1 MRKILDSFIPSKR
14 DLMEAEKDLAS
25 CLGKFLK
32 FKNLSLYFPGK
43 SENRLLTFLPAE
55 TLLLL
60 PVRWR
65 GETAAMLR
73 LEGVEENIAFLPS
86 LENLAEMILE
96 KIFAEKLAMKDGDSG
111 LSSEA
116 ELFKFME
123 EELEAVKSGAGRMA
137 FPADMYR
144 LCLGMVVIRWGEDQI
159 IASRHDHEFMAY
171 IYDSLAKKLFQAL
184 PEKRLA
190 APLGKYEGRHDFGV
204 LFNAAGRDACFRL
217 AVKLMDFME
226 KETHMDAL
234 SGRKYRP
241 RLYAGCAL
249 YPQDMSGEEL
259 GMPAFEQIIRFKNRA
274 MLAAD
279 LARNQE
285 GVFLEDRILS
295 FAGIAGRAGRILEGG
310 RKDKIRI
317 NLGRLANVGEGMRF
331 FVWGKNRIS
340 GEEFLKGQITVVK
353 AEAKESLAEVFY
365 LNKAE
370 SLPAYGDR
378 LSLPAKENLDGL
390 DDFSGAQSL
399 GRIMSNAEFLD
410 SLPEKINVLDAFV
423 LLIIRLPENIDE
435 NPGLVKQIHSR
446 YLALRLERGLD
457 SSGVAA
463 GKYGK
468 DRIILLVPGALAEE
482 EESVLTA
489 LFNEREG
496 RFACGIARF
505 PYLDFKKMDMETN
518 ALKALE
524 YAELLPKPYIGVF
537 NSMAMTISADKKYSM
552 GDTFGAIEE
561 YKRAILA
568 DAGNAIALNSLGVCM
583 AALGKSGEAQSIWL
597 ESLEIAP
604 DGELKA
610 GVCYNLGTLRQK
622 AGANAEAFNWY
633 RKALKNSGRHVFAW
647 LRIGQL
653 NELKGR
659 KKSAKR
665 YYLCAANLADVESD
679 EFVIAR
685 RRLARLSID
694 INERS
699 DARDTLHQ
707 LLLKNPYDIASM
719 NILAELY
726 LKENGDPAISE
737 MLAKKSLQIM
747 DNKDAW
753 LILARSLEQ
762 AGKREEAR
770 RAMERAGKRAG
781 GD

>member
-1 MRKILDSFIPSKR
+1 MRKLLDNFIPAKH

-25 CLGKFLK
+25 CLGKFLR
-32 FKNLSLYFPGK
+32 FKSLSVYFPGK
-43 SENRLLTFLPAE
+43 AENRLLTFLPAE
-55 TLLLL
+55 ALLLL
-60 PVRWR
+60 PARWR
-65 GETAAMLR
+65 GETVAMLR
-73 LEGVEENIAFLPS
+73 LEGVEENIIFLPS

-96 KIFAEKLAMKDGDSG
+96 KIFTEKLAMKDAGSG
-111 LSSEA
+111 LSTEA
-116 ELFKFME
+116 GLFKFME
-123 EELEAVKSGAGRMA
+123 EELDAVKSGAGRLA
-137 FPADMYR
+137 FPADLYR
-144 LCLGMVVIRWGEDQI
+144 LCFGMVVIRWGEDQK

-171 IYDSLAKKLFQAL
+171 IYESLAKKLLYAL
-184 PEKRLA
+184 PEKHLA

-204 LFNAAGRDACFRL
+204 LFNATGRDACFRL

-226 KETHMDAL
+226 KETYMDAL

-274 MLAAD
+274 MLAAG

-285 GVFLEDRILS
+285 GDFIEDRILS
-295 FAGIAGRAGRILEGG
+295 FAGIAGKAGRILEGG
-310 RKDKIRI
+310 SKDKIRI
-317 NLGRLANVGEGMRF
+317 NLGRLANVGKGMRF
-331 FVWGKNRIS
+331 FVWGKNRLS

-353 AEAKESLAEVFY
+353 TEAKESVAEVFY

-370 SLPAYGDR
+370 NIPASGDR
-378 LSLPAKENLDGL
+378 LSLPAKENLEGL
-390 DDFSGAQSL
+390 DDFGGAASQ
-399 GRIMSNAEFLD
+399 GRILSNAEFLD
-410 SLPEKINVLDAFV
+410 LLPEKINDLDDFI

-435 NPGLVKQIHSR
+435 NPGLVAQVHSR
-446 YLALRLERGLD
+446 YLALREERGLD
-457 SSGVAA
+457 SSGAAA

-468 DRIILLVPGALAEE
+468 DRIILLMPGASAEE

-524 YAELLPKPYIGVF
+524 YAELLPKPYIGIF

-568 DAGNAIALNSLGVCM
+568 DAENAIALNSLGVCM
-583 AALGKSGEAQSIWL
+583 AALGKSAEAQSIWL

-622 AGANAEAFNWY
+622 AGANAEAFKWY

-653 NELKGR
+653 SELKGR

-665 YYLCAANLADVESD
+665 YYLCAANLADVDSD
-679 EFVIAR
+679 VFAIAR

-694 INERS
+694 INEQS
-699 DARDTLHQ
+699 DGRGALRQ
-707 LLLKNPYDIASM
+707 LLLKNPYDVASM

-747 DNKDAW
+747 DNKEAW
-753 LILARSLEQ
+753 LILARSLDQ
-762 AGKREEAR
+762 AGRHDEAR
-770 RAMERAGKRAG
+770 RAMERAEKRAE